1 MFDLDDLEDN
11 IMKEENPQSTSD
23 KFPLKRLNLPNF
35 QGKIVSMSSS
45 KKYLYF
51 VTDIGELFRLKS
63 NDLSSL
69 NQAHKIRPESSKL
82 TPKFKESFTKIWTDK
97 AGNHSII
104 RYKNSIYYF
113 NSDGGIVKELN
124 LLKEKQIEVCA
135 VGFDENN
142 DNILT
147 TGNILITDYNNN
159 IY

>member
-1 MFDLDDLEDN
+1 MLDLDDLEDN

-82 TPKFKESFTKIWTDK
+82 STSLNEKFTKIWTDK
-97 AGNHSII
+97 
-104 RYKNSIYYF
+104 
-113 NSDGGIVKELN
+113 
-124 LLKEKQIEVCA
+124 
-135 VGFDENN
+135 
-142 DNILT
+142 
-147 TGNILITDYNNN
+147 
-159 IY
+159 

>member
-11 IMKEENPQSTSD
+11 IMKEENIQSTSD
-23 KFPLKRLNLPNF
+23 TFPLKRFNLPNF

-69 NQAHKIRPESSKL
+69 NQAHKLRPESSKQQ
-82 TPKFKESFTKIWTDK
+82 TQFKEKFTKIWTDK

-104 RYKNSIYYF
+104 RFKNSIFYF
-113 NSDGGIVKELN
+113 NSDGGVVKELN
-124 LLKEKQIEVCA
+124 VLKEKKNRSMCCW
-135 VGFDENN
+135 FR
-142 DNILT
+142 
-147 TGNILITDYNNN
+147 
-159 IY
+159 

>member
-1 MFDLDDLEDN
+1 MLDLDDLEDN

-69 NQAHKIRPESSKL
+69 N
-82 TPKFKESFTKIWTDK
+82 
-97 AGNHSII
+97 
-104 RYKNSIYYF
+104 
-113 NSDGGIVKELN
+113 
-124 LLKEKQIEVCA
+124 
-135 VGFDENN
+135 
-142 DNILT
+142 
-147 TGNILITDYNNN
+147 
-159 IY
+159 